1 MVAAARPGGHPPRIF
16 GGVPVSACHDVV
28 PCSRRRTCFC
38 VGCGQPQAFR
48 WLLRC
53 SIRRT
58 RFCVVG
64 PVPFCGYLSGM
75 REQTSAAIDRIK
87 CEEKSRRTRFCVQ
100 EGLWKG
106 HIRRRAYLFLRT
118 SRHSARVGPA
128 GRPYPFLRRP
138 RAALDFVRRSRAY
151 PILRGARGRVVSGMA
166 CRARPGVLAVGRIGG
181 REQERGAWPAIG
193 AGGSG
198 AGRGVMKVALVAPPV
213 ALPASENKKPR
224 HRAPPSGG
232 VLCCS
237 ARTGRAG
244 QSTLTAG

>member
-1 MVAAARPGGHPPRIF
+1 MVAAARPGGHPPRILGAYPF
-16 GGVPVSACHDVV
+16 LRAMALCTF
-28 PCSRRRTCFC
+28 SRRRTCFC
-38 VGCGQPQAFR
+38 VGCGQPQALR

-64 PVPFCGYLSGM
+64 PVPFCGYLSRM

-181 REQERGAWPAIG
+181 REQEQGAWPPIGGEPGCDEGG
-193 AGGSG
+193 AGSAASG
-198 AGRGVMKVALVAPPV
+198 AIRV
-213 ALPASENKKPR
+213 
-224 HRAPPSGG
+224 
-232 VLCCS
+232 
-237 ARTGRAG
+237 
-244 QSTLTAG
+244 